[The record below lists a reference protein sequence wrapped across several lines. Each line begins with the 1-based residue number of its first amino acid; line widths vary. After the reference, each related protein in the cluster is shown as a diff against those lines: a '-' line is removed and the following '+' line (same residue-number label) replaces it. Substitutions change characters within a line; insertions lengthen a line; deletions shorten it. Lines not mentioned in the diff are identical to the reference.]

1 MFHYLKEL
9 ALNRIKHMLLK
20 VIFFM
25 PTWSL
30 GEFFFVEINISKTF
44 FEIWDGH
51 LKAATLIKFF

>member
-1 MFHYLKEL
+1 MFYYLKEL

-30 GEFFFVEINISKTF
+30 GEFFFCGNKHFQNF
-44 FEIWDGH
+44 FWDLGWP
-51 LKAATLIKFF
+51 LKSGNAY